1 MIEALACG
9 TPVVADAMGLV
20 SEIVKDGEVG
30 VLVGAG
36 ESDEMVATIKDGR
49 LEGIDPSHCRQ
60 YVRENFGIEAMID
73 GYEAAFQKIVIKAE
87 RR

>member
-1 MIEALACG
+1 
-9 TPVVADAMGLV
+9 
-20 SEIVKDGEVG
+20 
-30 VLVGAG
+30 VGAG
-36 ESDEMVATIKDGR
+36 EWDEMVAAIKGGR

-73 GYEAAFQKIVIKAE
+73 GYEAAFQKIVIEAE